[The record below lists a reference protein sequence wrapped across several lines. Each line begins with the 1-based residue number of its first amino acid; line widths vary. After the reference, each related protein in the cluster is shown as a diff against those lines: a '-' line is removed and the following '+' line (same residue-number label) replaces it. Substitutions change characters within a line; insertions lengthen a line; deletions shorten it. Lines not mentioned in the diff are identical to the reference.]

1 MVCLKP
7 TQPHF
12 IIIEFNCQVY
22 SYKMSPRCWCFCI
35 LFHGRG
41 EHVFLCLCY
50 QNRPIYGMVDCKKH
64 MGGLCFG
71 KCWDGEWYLNS
82 LTEHEYSQTNV
93 KNCKVYNFALYVGW
107 FVPCRV
113 FFAWRDVRRR
123 TTVQETVFVI
133 PSFCVFFVSCGEA
146 KMQKHSKDEFGVL
159 SCCFRL
165 LAFSPRHVKTH
176 NMLVAGQ
183 SGKRSKIRT
192 HAKVNFCRVYT
203 FRPARNKTKNRSRK
217 HEDLNVSCLDL
228 MFNVFAISSRQATR
242 R

>member
-133 PSFCVFFVSCGEA
+133 PSFCGFFLYRVARRKCKNTA
-146 KMQKHSKDEFGVL
+146 KMSL
-159 SCCFRL
+159 ACFRVVFDFWHFHP
-165 LAFSPRHVKTH
+165 ATWRHTTYWWRGNQAKGRKYEHTPKSTFVVFTPFAPPGTK
-176 NMLVAGQ
+176 Q
-183 SGKRSKIRT
+183 KIG
-192 HAKVNFCRVYT
+192 VEN
-203 FRPARNKTKNRSRK
+203 TK
-217 HEDLNVSCLDL
+217 
-228 MFNVFAISSRQATR
+228 I
-242 R
+242 